1 MIMNDNESQG
11 RHLTLSGKIT
21 LFLAATVIV
30 IAGIQSWLFIS
41 NAAAHDEQMQQQGL
55 NRLYES
61 HQQDVDM
68 LTGTAEAL
76 SQSLADRS
84 DVQELLA
91 AQDGERLQM
100 LLEPLFA
107 SANEQHG
114 VAELSF
120 LDKSGSIVARLH
132 TAEASADDSSAR
144 TAVAVA
150 SSRKISVSGIDVSGE
165 QPTILSVS
173 PVFDGG
179 EFAGL
184 VEVGLDYGQSFL
196 DELKAAKNADYRLW
210 ISTDASSGGAGSPSS
225 GSAQSPTARLFY
237 FAGTNPDSSTLSAET
252 YESILNGGPPSA
264 SFLSD
269 GGQKWAVLAAPLFDH
284 GEQIRGVLEIRTL
297 RTNSLAKLR
306 RERISIAVIT
316 AGLTLM
322 AIWGSWVFLRRML
335 QQPLT
340 QLTEA
345 ASTIAAGEIPR
356 QIEAS
361 SEDELGLLANVF
373 NEMNHNLRQRIDAE
387 KSARD
392 EVAKLAQAERLEKEK
407 REEIVANYL
416 EFVERVAEGDLT
428 VRLDLDANTDSMTIL
443 GYNLNNMVQ
452 SLSEMTS
459 QVRDAVVNIT
469 SSAAQIMA
477 VTSQQASGATEQSA
491 AITQTSTTI
500 DEVSAIVDQA
510 FTKAESV
517 AIEAQHADQ
526 VSQQGRQAILDTSRS
541 MDQIKSRV
549 TDIADNILALSERTQ
564 QIGEIIAT
572 VNDIASQSNLLALN
586 ASVEAA
592 RAGEHGKGF
601 NVVAVEVRNL
611 AEQSKQATAQV
622 RNILNEIQR
631 ATNAAVMATE
641 QGTKGVDDGLR
652 QTNQTGATIQQ
663 LASTVSA
670 NAAAAQQIV
679 ASAQQQSTGMEQIG
693 LAMRNINQATVQ
705 NLAATRQAEKVAQD
719 LSGLARQM
727 EALVS
732 QYKL

>member
-1 MIMNDNESQG
+1 MIMNENESPR
-11 RHLTLSGKIT
+11 RHLTLTGKIT

-41 NAAAHDEQMQQQGL
+41 DAASHDEMMQRQQLNQLYDGHQNDVEKLAGTAAAL
-55 NRLYES
+55 
-61 HQQDVDM
+61 
-68 LTGTAEAL
+68 AL
-76 SQSLADRS
+76 SLADRA
-84 DVQELLA
+84 DVQELMA
-91 AQDGERLQM
+91 AQDREGLAA
-100 LLEPLFA
+100 LLSPLFEA
-107 SANEQHG
+107 AQEQHN
-114 VAELSF
+114 VAQLSIH
-120 LDKSGSIVARLH
+120 DNTGSVVARLH
-132 TAEASADDSSAR
+132 SPEKDGDETRSRGAVTAAIASKEA
-144 TAVAVA
+144 
-150 SSRKISVSGIDVSGE
+150 ISGIDVGGE
-165 QPTILSVS
+165 RPTILSVA
-173 PVFDGG
+173 PVFDGSQ
-179 EFAGL
+179 FLGL
-184 VEVGLDYGQSFL
+184 VEVGLNFDQTFL
-196 DELKAAKNADYRLW
+196 DNLKAAKNADYRLW
-210 ISTDASSGGAGSPSS
+210 IASEASSLESNTVGPQSPS
-225 GSAQSPTARLFY
+225 AKLIY
-237 FAGTNPDSSTLSAET
+237 YAGTNPDASPLTAEQ
-252 YESILNGGPPSA
+252 YETVLNGGQPAFS
-264 SFLSD
+264 LIKD
-269 GGQKWAVLAAPLFDH
+269 EGQSWAVLAAPLLGQ
-284 GEQIRGVLEIRTL
+284 GEQIRGILEIRTL
-297 RTNSLAKLR
+297 RTDSLAKLR
-306 RERISIAVIT
+306 TERLIIT
-316 AGLTLM
+316 AITIGLTLV
-322 AIWGSWVFLRRML
+322 AIVGSWFFLQRTL
-335 QQPLT
+335 QQPLA

-345 ASTIAAGEIPR
+345 ASTIAAGELPR
-356 QIEAS
+356 QIEVHS
-361 SEDELGLLANVF
+361 DDELGLLANVF

-407 REEIVANYL
+407 REETVANYL

-526 VSQQGRQAILDTSRS
+526 VSQQGRQAILETSHS
-541 MDQIKSRV
+541 MDQIKNRV

-564 QIGEIIAT
+564 QIGEIIST

-652 QTNQTGATIQQ
+652 QTNQTGITIQQ
-663 LASTVSA
+663 LASTVGA

-679 ASAQQQSTGMEQIG
+679 ASAQQQSTGMEQIA